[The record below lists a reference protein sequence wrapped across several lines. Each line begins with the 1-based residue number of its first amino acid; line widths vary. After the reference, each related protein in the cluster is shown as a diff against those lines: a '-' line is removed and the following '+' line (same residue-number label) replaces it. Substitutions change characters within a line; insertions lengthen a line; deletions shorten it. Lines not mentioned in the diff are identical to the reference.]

1 MVTSKTIYQQYR
13 HNLIIEKAWT
23 MTQFESRQWQ
33 LIERP
38 FRKGDL
44 PHTETI
50 YTIGNGLLGVR
61 GTFEEGYAGDAS
73 TTLLAGIFN
82 HKEGQLVPE
91 LVAMPNALILRITIN
106 DEIFS
111 LSSGIIMGYERVL
124 DMKTGTLWRGI
135 LWLSPKGTRLRL
147 AFERFASMD
156 NQHILAIRLLI
167 QPLSEGTHHIRVDS
181 VLDATQTNPNGISH
195 WAEHNTYVMP
205 DKIEFVGKT
214 DQSGYE
220 VAFASAIHLDKQVMI
235 ESDDYTPNMP
245 SQHTHFMLTHNE
257 KVVVTKYVT
266 VHTTRDTTTPRQM
279 AIQSLTNAM
288 DVGYD
293 ALKLAHDSAWAR
305 HWHKMDILIEGDE
318 VAQRAY
324 RFCMYHLLIALP
336 QSDEGVSLAA
346 KTLSGYGYKGHVF
359 WDTEL
364 FMLPPFS
371 LSYPDYAK
379 RLLMYRYHNL
389 AGARAKAKEAGYL
402 GALFPW
408 ESTDTG
414 EETTPRWTD
423 PHPVTGEKIR
433 IWTGDNE
440 QHISSDIAYAIL
452 QFWRWTGDDEWLLN
466 YGAEMVLDTALF
478 WGARAEF
485 NAEKDRYELKMQI
498 GPDEYHENV
507 DNSVFT
513 NSLVRWHLREALAL
527 FDWIHKTHSDHAER
541 LSHDLGITQEILALW
556 YLVAEKMYIPHSDEH
571 GGVLEQFEGFF
582 DRLKPFNLADYTPR
596 TKNVDWM
603 LGQHQMQSTRV
614 IKQADVV
621 MLMAILGD
629 AVGDKEFRLRNWD
642 AYLPVVDHG
651 SSLSP
656 SIHAWVGSRLGLI
669 DEAYDLFIYS
679 ATIDLDDHKGN
690 VHDGIHAASCGGVW
704 QAIVFG
710 FCGLSLDDMG
720 KPVVNPHLPAH
731 WRRVKFTVEHHGVPY
746 TFDIKGE

>member
-1 MVTSKTIYQQYR
+1 
-13 HNLIIEKAWT
+13 
-23 MTQFESRQWQ
+23 MTQFEERQWQ

-38 FRKGDL
+38 FRPGDL

-61 GTFEEGYAGDAS
+61 GTFEEGHEGDAS

-82 HKEGQLVPE
+82 HKAGQLVPE
-91 LVAMPNALILRITIN
+91 LVAMPNALAMKIRIN
-106 DEIFS
+106 DEVFS
-111 LSSGIIMGYERVL
+111 LSSGIIMGYERTL
-124 DMKTGTLWRGI
+124 NLKTGTLSRGV

-147 AFERFASMD
+147 HFERFASMD
-156 NQHILAIRLLI
+156 NPHIMATRILI
-167 QPLSEGTHHIRVDS
+167 QPLSEGSHDIQIENI
-181 VLDATQTNPNGISH
+181 LDASQTNPNNISH
-195 WAEHNTYVMP
+195 WAELSTKVTAHHA
-205 DKIEFVGKT
+205 EFVGIT
-214 DQSGYE
+214 DQSGYK
-220 VAFASAIHLDKQVMI
+220 VAMVSAMAVNIPVTMTFDSQ
-235 ESDDYTPNMP
+235 TTNMP
-245 SQHTHFMLTHNE
+245 TQHASFTLEHNE
-257 KVVVTKYVT
+257 KAIITRVVT
-266 VHTTRDTTTPRQM
+266 VHSSRDSATPLIS
-279 AIQSLTNAM
+279 AVDTLNHAM
-288 DVGYD
+288 KTGYD
-293 ALKLAHDSAWAR
+293 ALKSAHDSAWAR
-305 HWHKMDILIEGDE
+305 HWEKMDILIEGDE

-324 RFCMYHLLIALP
+324 RFCMYHLIIALP
-336 QSDEGVSLAA
+336 QTDERVSLAA

-371 LSYPDYAK
+371 LSYPEYAK

-402 GALFPW
+402 GAMFPW

-440 QHISSDIAYAIL
+440 QHISSDIAYAII
-452 QFWRWTGDDEWLLN
+452 QFWQWTGDDEWFLN
-466 YGAEMVLDTALF
+466 YGAEMVLDTAIF
-478 WGARAEF
+478 WGSRAEF

-513 NSLVRWHLREALAL
+513 NSLVRWHLRQALSI
-527 FDWIHKTHSDHAER
+527 FDWLHNAHPKQAER
-541 LSHDLGITQEILALW
+541 LSQELGITQETLGLW
-556 YLVAEKMYIPHSDEH
+556 YLISEKIFIPTSDEN
-571 GGVLEQFEGFF
+571 GGVLEQFDGFF
-582 DRLKPFNLADYTPR
+582 ERLKPFNLEDYTPR
-596 TKNVDWM
+596 TKNIDWM
-603 LGQHQMQSTRV
+603 LGQHKMQSTRV

-621 MLMAILGD
+621 MLMAVLGD
-629 AVGDKEFRLRNWD
+629 AVGDKDFLMRNWET
-642 AYLPVVDHG
+642 YLPVVDHG

-669 DEAYDLFIYS
+669 DAAYDLFIYS

-710 FCGLSLDDMG
+710 FCGLSLNADG
-720 KPVVNPHLPAH
+720 IPTVNPRLPAH
-731 WRRVKFTVEHHGVPY
+731 WRRVQFKIEHHGKPY
-746 TFDIKGE
+746 TFDIRGNGS

>member
-1 MVTSKTIYQQYR
+1 MT
-13 HNLIIEKAWT
+13 
-23 MTQFESRQWQ
+23 TQFYTRQWQ

-38 FRKGDL
+38 FKKGDL

-50 YTIGNGLLGVR
+50 YTIGNGLLGIR
-61 GTFEEGYAGDAS
+61 GTFEEGYTGDES
-73 TTLLAGIFN
+73 TSLLAGIFN
-82 HKEGQLVPE
+82 HKAGQLVPE
-91 LVAMPNALILRITIN
+91 LVAMPNPLSIQIRIN
-106 DEIFS
+106 DELFNM
-111 LSSGIIMGYERVL
+111 SSGIIMGYERVL
-124 DMKTGTLWRGI
+124 DLKTGTLSRGV

-147 AFERFASMD
+147 HFERFASMD
-156 NQHILAIRLLI
+156 NPHLLVIRLLI
-167 QPLSEGTHHIRVDS
+167 QPLSEGEHRIQVES
-181 VLDATQTNPNGISH
+181 LLDGTVTNPQKISH
-195 WAEHNTYVMP
+195 WA
-205 DKIEFVGKT
+205 DKHTHADMTHIEFVGST

-220 VAFASAIHLDKQVMI
+220 VAVVGGLQVSADGAMAFDNH
-235 ESDDYTPNMP
+235 TPYKP
-245 SQHTHFMLTHNE
+245 AQIATFTLGHNE
-257 KVVVTKYVT
+257 KAVLTKFVTA
-266 VHTTRDTTTPRQM
+266 HSTRDTSTPL
-279 AIQSLTNAM
+279 ATALNSLNLAM
-288 DVGYD
+288 NTPYET
-293 ALKLAHDSAWAR
+293 LKSAHDAAWAI
-305 HWHKMDILIEGDE
+305 HWENMDIVIEGDE

-336 QSDEGVSLAA
+336 QEERVSIGA

-371 LSYPDYAK
+371 ISYPEYAK
-379 RLLMYRYHNL
+379 RLLMYRYHHL

-402 GALFPW
+402 GAMFPW

-440 QHISSDIAYAIL
+440 QHISSDIAYAVL
-452 QFWRWTGDDEWLLN
+452 QYWHWTGDDDWFVN
-466 YGAEMVLDTALF
+466 YGAEILLDTALF
-478 WGARAEF
+478 WGSRAEY
-485 NAEKDRYELKMQI
+485 NPTKDRYELKMQI

-513 NSLVRWHLREALAL
+513 NSLVQWHLRQAMDI
-527 FDWIHKTHSDHAER
+527 FDWLKQTHPQKASQLA
-541 LSHDLGITQEILALW
+541 HDLGITQEILALW
-556 YLVAEKMYIPHSDEH
+556 YLVSSKMFIPHSDEQ
-571 GGVLEQFEGFF
+571 GGILEQFEGFF

-596 TKNVDWM
+596 TKNIDWM
-603 LGQHQMQSTRV
+603 LGQHKMQSTRV

-629 AVGDKEFRLRNWD
+629 TLGDKAFLMRNWE

-656 SIHAWVGSRLGLI
+656 SIHAWVASRLGLI
-669 DEAYDLFIYS
+669 EEAYDLFIYS
-679 ATIDLDDHKGN
+679 ATIDLEDHKGN

-710 FCGLSLDDMG
+710 FVGLTIENDT
-720 KPVVNPHLPAH
+720 PTINPHLPAH
-731 WRRVKFTVEHHGVPY
+731 WRRVKFSVNYRGNRY
-746 TFDIKGE
+746 TFDIKGQNE

>member
-1 MVTSKTIYQQYR
+1 MT
-13 HNLIIEKAWT
+13 
-23 MTQFESRQWQ
+23 TQFYTRQWQ

-50 YTIGNGLLGVR
+50 YTIGNGLIGIR
-61 GTFEEGYAGDAS
+61 GSFEEGYAGDES

-82 HKEGQLVPE
+82 HKTGQLVPE
-91 LVAMPNALILRITIN
+91 LVAMPNPLALKIRINN
-106 DEIFS
+106 DIFDMQA
-111 LSSGIIMGYERVL
+111 GIIMGYERTL
-124 DMKTGTLWRGI
+124 DLQTGTLSRGI

-147 AFERFASMD
+147 HFERFASAD
-156 NQHILAIRLLI
+156 NPHVLVIRLLI
-167 QPLSEGTHHIRVDS
+167 QPLSEGNHHIRIES
-181 VLDATQTNPNGISH
+181 LLDASVTNPQKISH
-195 WAEHNTYVMP
+195 WAHIQTKADTNH
-205 DKIEFVGKT
+205 IEFVGKT

-220 VAFASAIHLDKQVMI
+220 VAMVSGVHISTEHTLTAY
-235 ESDDYTPNMP
+235 ESEQKPA
-245 SQHTHFMLTHNE
+245 QHATFTLGHNE
-257 KVVVTKYVT
+257 KAIVTKYVT
-266 VHTTRDTTTPRQM
+266 FHTTRDTTTPL
-279 AIQSLTNAM
+279 ATALHTLNLAM
-288 DVGYD
+288 NTPYE
-293 ALKLAHDSAWAR
+293 ALKSAHDTVWAT
-305 HWHKMDILIEGDE
+305 HWEKMDILIEGDE
-318 VAQRAY
+318 IAQRAY

-336 QSDEGVSLAA
+336 QEERVSIAA

-371 LSYPDYAK
+371 ISYPDYAK

-402 GALFPW
+402 GAMFPW

-440 QHISSDIAYAIL
+440 QHISSDIAYAVL
-452 QFWRWTGDDEWLLN
+452 QYWQWTGDDVWFAQ
-466 YGAEMVLDTALF
+466 YGAEIILDTAVF
-478 WGARAEF
+478 WGSRADY
-485 NAEKDRYELKMQI
+485 NPEKDRYELKMQI

-513 NSLVRWHLREALAL
+513 NKLVQWHLRQAMQTLEWLKQKYP
-527 FDWIHKTHSDHAER
+527 DQAEH
-541 LSHDLGITQEILALW
+541 LEQKLGINQDTLSLW
-556 YLVAEKMYIPHSDEH
+556 FIISEKIFIPMSDEN
-571 GGVLEQFEGFF
+571 GGVFEQFEGFF
-582 DRLKPFNLADYTPR
+582 DRLKPFNLEDYTPR
-596 TKNVDWM
+596 TKNIDWM

-629 AVGDKEFRLRNWD
+629 TLGDKDFLMRNWQ

-656 SIHAWVGSRLGLI
+656 SIHAWVASRLGLI

-679 ATIDLDDHKGN
+679 ATIDLEDHKGN

-710 FCGLSLDDMG
+710 FAGLAIKDG
-720 KPVVNPHLPAH
+720 VPVVNPNLPAH
-731 WRRVKFTVEHHGVPY
+731 WHRLKFTVNYAGKAY
-746 TFDIKGE
+746 IFDIKGQNA